1 MENKKSKNTKKM
13 LVKYGKMGYL
23 GWFSHNELNLPPAP
37 KKVIIKTDRGLEMGE
52 MIGTG
57 CYKHGNFKGCVNNL
71 PEYFDVGPNEYPVG
85 FDGKFVRFATHQDLN
100 EARHVRESAND
111 ELKICRRYVK
121 EHGLHM
127 KVVDFEHIFG
137 GERIVFYFVSDGRVD
152 FRDLVKQLAKEFQTR
167 IEMRQIGARDEARL
181 ISDIET
187 CGQQCCCSKFL
198 KILKPVNMRM
208 AKTQK
213 ATLDPSKISGH
224 CGRLRCCLRYEDKTY
239 QELKNDMPNRQSWV
253 STPSGEG
260 RVIDYQILTQLVH
273 VYFEDGQNEA
283 IPLDQIKVLPDGPT
297 QKEQPKQEEQP
308 KERKSSNNSDQ
319 GKGGNQAG
327 KNSSQRNAQGSDN
340 NSSDKKQGQ
349 DGSETADNNK
359 KQRKR
364 RRRRKPSKEN
374 DNQKK
379 NRNNRNDGPQKESS
393 SN

>member
-1 MENKKSKNTKKM
+1 METKKSKNSKKM
-13 LVKYGKMGYL
+13 LVRYGKMGYL
-23 GWFSHNELNLPPAP
+23 GWFSHNELTLPPAP

-57 CYKHGNFKGCVNNL
+57 CYKHGNFKGCVSNL
-71 PEYFDVGPNEYPVG
+71 PQYFEVGENEYPIG
-85 FDGKFVRFATHQDLN
+85 YDGTFVRFATYQDIN

-111 ELKICRRYVK
+111 ELEICCRYVE
-121 EHGLHM
+121 EHGLAM

-152 FRDLVKQLAKEFQTR
+152 FRDLVKQLAREFQTR

-224 CGRLRCCLRYEDKTY
+224 CGRLRCCLRYEDQTY
-239 QELKNDMPNRQSWV
+239 QDLKSNMPNRQSRV

-260 RVIDYQILTQLVH
+260 RIIDYQILTQLVQ
-273 VYFEDGQNEA
+273 VQFEDGRIEA
-283 IPLDQIKVLPDGPT
+283 IPLEQLEVLPEGSASRQNVSEANDGSK
-297 QKEQPKQEEQP
+297 KEQPSVNIESQKETVEEIALP
-308 KERKSSNNSDQ
+308 KEDKAEPSAENDNTSKKVDVREPQSD
-319 GKGGNQAG
+319 G
-327 KNSSQRNAQGSDN
+327 
-340 NSSDKKQGQ
+340 
-349 DGSETADNNK
+349 DNNK

-364 RRRRKPSKEN
+364 RRKRKPARDKGGRG
-374 DNQKK
+374 K
-379 NRNNRNDGPQKESS
+379 NAK
-393 SN
+393 